1 MKMKWKF
8 VNDVGESGDE
18 GGDDESYAKGGDKVW
33 WLNHAVLGFC
43 FDIGDCRVAF
53 ATKSFKIYDEIVHF
67 VGFDRCA
74 ERTNEFTFG
83 HTGHMDI
90 ILGRYGC

>member
-1 MKMKWKF
+1 M
-8 VNDVGESGDE
+8 VVVI
-18 GGDDESYAKGGDKVW
+18 KV
-33 WLNHAVLGFC
+33 VVKKIMPRVVTIRIG
-43 FDIGDCRVAF
+43 IGDCRVAF
-53 ATKSFKIYDEIVHF
+53 ATKSVKTYDKIVHF
-67 VGFDRCA
+67 LGFDRCA